1 MSCLSFLVP
10 RAVGP
15 LHPPVIQML
24 GGNEFRLRQG
34 FRLWRKRLYAAK
46 AEPARRPVVW
56 CFYTFSRF
64 QNIDFNRPFHKKG
77 HDLRRVL
84 FCGFRGLKANSAP
97 SGLKYSGWQSCPRPR
112 ESRTVMSKFHS
123 AWKECPFPESADGR
137 ATHSCP
143 RVSRNSCLMAV
154 SSWSKPASSLSIM
167 DLHVALCSFHMSH
180 DPVRCDGM
188 GCSYVADMVLH
199 LLFCSNSRQYQA
211 IAESG

>member
-1 MSCLSFLVP
+1 MST
-10 RAVGP
+10 GP
-15 LHPPVIQML
+15 TLDGTEVLP
-24 GGNEFRLRQG
+24 
-34 FRLWRKRLYAAK
+34 AAK
-46 AEPARRPVVW
+46 HSYGAKAPPARRPVGW
-56 CFYTFSRF
+56 FSYTFSRF

-84 FCGFRGLKANSAP
+84 FCGFRGLEANSAP
-97 SGLKYSGWQSCPRPR
+97 SGLKYSGRQSCPRPR

-188 GCSYVADMVLH
+188 GCSYVAGVVLH